1 MKYDVVIKLS
11 KEAVESAKRVTAK
24 VADKAFI
31 DKGFIWLPFPLKE
44 VNSTTLRIINS
55 NEESS
60 LSTKFYK
67 GLKEQKLL
75 PSQNNL
81 K

>member
-11 KEAVESAKRVTAK
+11 KEAVESAKRVTAE

-31 DKGFIWLPFPLKE
+31 DKGFILLPFPLKE

-67 GLKEQKLL
+67 GLEEQKLL